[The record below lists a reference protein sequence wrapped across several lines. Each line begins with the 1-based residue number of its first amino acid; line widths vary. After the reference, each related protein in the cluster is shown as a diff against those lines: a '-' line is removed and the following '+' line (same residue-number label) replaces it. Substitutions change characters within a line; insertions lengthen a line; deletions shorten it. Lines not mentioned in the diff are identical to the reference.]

1 MKPKKFRGQTLAGAD
16 LVFSVQCI
24 YQEPNL
30 PGEIVVESK
39 EQLMANDK
47 DPNRK
52 RPGEKPEGKYHYNPG
67 NQSGKT
73 AEIIKPESERE
84 NNVDR
89 IKNRH
94 EAPNRKG

>member
-1 MKPKKFRGQTLAGAD
+1 ML
-16 LVFSVQCI
+16 
-24 YQEPNL
+24 YEEPSP

-39 EQLMANDK
+39 EQFMAN

-52 RPGEKPEGKYHYNPG
+52 QPGEKPEGKYHYNPG

-73 AEIIKPESERE
+73 AKTIKPKSERE

-89 IKNRH
+89 IKTRH
-94 EAPNRKG
+94 EAPNRKR